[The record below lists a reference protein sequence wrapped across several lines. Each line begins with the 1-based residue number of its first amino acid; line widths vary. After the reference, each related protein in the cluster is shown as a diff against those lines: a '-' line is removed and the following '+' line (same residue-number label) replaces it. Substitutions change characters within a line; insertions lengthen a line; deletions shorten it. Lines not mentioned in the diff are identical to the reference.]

1 MDRKPKAKQSKVL
14 PDTFYSRTTLKVARE
29 LLGKVLQVRDGGT
42 WRSGY
47 IVEDEAYLKNDPAC
61 HSYNGPTKRNQSMFK
76 EPGTAYVYRIHQV
89 HCVNA
94 VTRPGEAVLIRAI
107 EPIKNVRGSTNGPGR
122 LCTALGITRDKHD
135 GMNFVRSEDLQIVN
149 GGEFEKFRVG
159 VSARVGISRAVDE
172 PYRFYVEDNQF
183 LSR

>member
-1 MDRKPKAKQSKVL
+1 MDHELRTNQTKVL
-14 PDTFYSRTTLKVARE
+14 PSEFYSRSTLRVARD
-29 LLGKVLQVRDGGT
+29 LLGKVLRVRDGRT

-76 EPGTAYVYRIHQV
+76 KPGTAYVYRIHQV
-89 HCVNA
+89 YCINA

-107 EPIKNVRGSTNGPGR
+107 EPIQSIPSSTNGPGR

-135 GMNFVRSEDLQIVN
+135 GLNFVDSNDLQIVSN
-149 GGEFEKFRVG
+149 GEFAKLGVG